1 MSVTRAGAD
10 PIAAVTGWTL
20 GVRSKLAGRKAGSG
34 SGTCPPRDAGTGG
47 GTWAVGTSPLS
58 EKSELELD
66 LKTSKGKAA
75 RLIVRAVTRDIWKLT
90 IVPAGIEPPQPTPM
104 VLPIAASPV
113 RLIAKPG
120 KSALVISGP
129 ELALEIRVDPFGL
142 RFLDSNGRAV
152 LADNPGDVDG
162 LGRPAV
168 PPLGFSTGP
177 DGVPSV
183 AASFHLGPDE
193 RLFGLGE
200 KFTKLDKAGQRIVS
214 WTVDALG
221 STSERSHKNVPFLW
235 SSRGFGIFLDTGAR
249 VSWDLGATSLQSWT
263 FEAEAPAIDFSV
275 IHGPGPEKILA
286 AFTSL
291 TGRPPAVPS
300 WSFGL
305 WLSSGGTYRDQTSI
319 EALLEGIERHRLPA
333 DVIHIDPWWMRWR
346 TYCDFEWDR
355 GAFPDPEGLIR
366 RIHGLGLK
374 VCLWEHP
381 YVSIES
387 ALFEHGKTNGYFV
400 RKPDGQVHVIDYGLS
415 LAPRPDGRVRVAGP
429 KETWNAPVAII
440 DLTHPGARA
449 WFKDLHRSLLRM
461 GVDVFKTDFGED
473 IPEDA
478 RFHDGRTGRELH
490 NLYPL
495 LYNAA
500 VFEVT
505 AEEKGRGL
513 VWSRSGTAG
522 SQRFP
527 VGWSGDPASDWDSF
541 AATVRGGLS
550 AGMSGLALWSHDIG
564 GYRGAPDPE
573 LYVRWAQFGLFSS
586 HSRMH
591 GDSPR
596 EPWLFG
602 DEGLAIVK
610 KFAGLR
616 YRLFP
621 YIQSAALEARDTGMP
636 VIRAL
641 PLIFPD
647 DPNAAAWDHEY
658 MFGPSFLVAPVIR
671 PMRDLGRAGGRLG
684 GSPTLPVYL
693 PAGDWVDYWTGRT
706 YQGPGVVA
714 APAPL
719 RFMPLFVRAGAIIP
733 MMKAAE
739 RIPEGPVDP
748 LEIELYPSG
757 STACALGEE
766 EGKTAFRL
774 DRLKR
779 GFSFSWSGPLA
790 RSLVV
795 RLGRGWEL
803 DRVFRMSGGRETRLA
818 LRSERGGQRSV
829 TIPKSGPAKGKIRL
843 IARLVLPNVT
853 SS

>member
-1 MSVTRAGAD
+1 MSGAKKDID
-10 PIAAVTGWTL
+10 PVAAVTGWTL
-20 GVRSKLAGRKAGSG
+20 NERGKRAGS
-34 SGTCPPRDAGTGG
+34 
-47 GTWAVGTSPLS
+47 
-58 EKSELELD
+58 ELTLD
-66 LKTSKGKAA
+66 LKTASGRAA
-75 RLIVRAVTRDIWKLT
+75 RLVAGAITRETWKLT
-90 IVPAGIEPPQPTPM
+90 LVPAGIEPPRPTPM
-104 VLPIAASPV
+104 VLPIAIEPV
-113 RLIAKPG
+113 RLVAKPG

-129 ELALEIRVDPFGL
+129 ELTLEIRLDPFSF
-142 RFLDSNGRAV
+142 RFLDQGGRAV
-152 LADNPGDVDG
+152 LADNPSDVDG

-168 PPLGFSTGP
+168 PPLGFLTGP
-177 DGVPSV
+177 GGVLAVV
-183 AASFHLGPDE
+183 AAFHLGPEE
-193 RLFGLGE
+193 RLYGLGE
-200 KFTKLDKAGQRIVS
+200 KFTRLNKAGQRIVS

-235 SSRGFGIFLDTGAR
+235 SSRGFGIFLDSGAR
-249 VSWDLGATSLQSWT
+249 ISWDLGATSLQSWT
-263 FEAEAPAIDFSV
+263 FEAEAPALDLYV
-275 IHGPGPEKILA
+275 VHGPRPEKIISG
-286 AFTSL
+286 FTSL
-291 TGRPPAVPS
+291 TGRPPALPP

-305 WLSSGGTYRDQTSI
+305 WLSSGGTYRDQASI

-346 TYCDFEWDR
+346 NYCDFTWDR
-355 GAFPDPEGLIR
+355 DAFPDPEGLIR

-374 VCLWEHP
+374 LCLWEHP

-387 ALFEHGKTNGYFV
+387 ALFENGKAKGYFV
-400 RKPDGQVHVIDYGLS
+400 RKPDGEIYVIDYGLS

-440 DLTHPGARA
+440 DLTDPEARA
-449 WFKDLHRSLLRM
+449 WFKDLHRPLFRM
-461 GVDVFKTDFGED
+461 GIDVFKTDFGED
-473 IPEDA
+473 IPKDA
-478 RFHDGRTGRELH
+478 RFHDGRTGRKLH

-495 LYNAA
+495 LYNEA

-505 AEEKGRGL
+505 AGGKGRGL

-527 VGWSGDPASDWDSF
+527 VGWSGDPASDWDSL

-550 AGMSGLALWSHDIG
+550 AGMSGLSLWSHDIG
-564 GYRGAPDPE
+564 GYRGTPDPE

-602 DEGLAIVK
+602 EEALAIVR
-610 KFAGLR
+610 KFARLR

-641 PLIFPD
+641 PLAFPD

-671 PMRDLGRAGGRLG
+671 RMTELARAGRRG
-684 GSPTLPVYL
+684 GPPTFPVYL

-706 YQGPGVVA
+706 HRGPGVVA
-714 APAPL
+714 TPAPL
-719 RFMPLFVRAGAIIP
+719 RIMPLFVRAGAIVP
-733 MMKAAE
+733 MIKSAA
-739 RIPEGPVDP
+739 RIPEGLVDP
-748 LEIELYPSG
+748 LEVELYPSASSVCTLLEKG
-757 STACALGEE
+757 GQTV
-766 EGKTAFRL
+766 FRL
-774 DRLKR
+774 DRIKQ
-779 GFSFSWSGPLA
+779 GFSFAWSGPLA
-790 RSLVV
+790 RTLVV
-795 RLGRGWEL
+795 RMGRGWEL
-803 DRVFRMSGGRETRLA
+803 AGAFRMKGGKGTKPV
-818 LRSERGGQRSV
+818 LRSQRQGQRSA
-829 TIPKSGPAKGKIRL
+829 TILVSGAARGKIRL
-843 IARLVLPNVT
+843 AVRPAGPGLT

>member
-1 MSVTRAGAD
+1 MSGAKKDID
-10 PIAAVTGWTL
+10 PVAAVTGWTL
-20 GVRSKLAGRKAGSG
+20 DERGQRAGS
-34 SGTCPPRDAGTGG
+34 
-47 GTWAVGTSPLS
+47 
-58 EKSELELD
+58 ELTLD
-66 LKTSKGKAA
+66 LKTASGRAA
-75 RLIVRAVTRDIWKLT
+75 RLVAKAITRETWKISL
-90 IVPAGIEPPQPTPM
+90 VPEGASVPQPSPM
-104 VLPIAASPV
+104 VLPVETEPA
-113 RLIAKPG
+113 RLVAKPG
-120 KSALVISGP
+120 KSVLVISGP
-129 ELALEIRVDPFGL
+129 EISLEIRLDPFGF
-142 RFLDSNGRAV
+142 RFLDKGGQAV

-162 LGRPAV
+162 LGRQAV
-168 PPLGFSTGP
+168 PPLGFSIGP
-177 DGVPSV
+177 DGVLSIV
-183 AASFHLGPDE
+183 AAFHLGPDE
-193 RLFGLGE
+193 RLYGLGE

-249 VSWDLGATSLQSWT
+249 ISWDLGATSLQSWT
-263 FEAEAPAIDFSV
+263 FEAEAPALDLYVF
-275 IHGPGPEKILA
+275 HGPRPEKILA

-291 TGRPPAVPS
+291 TGRPPALPP

-305 WLSSGGTYRDQTSI
+305 WLSSGGTYRDQASI
-319 EALLEGIERHRLPA
+319 EALLEDIERHGLPA

-346 TYCDFEWDR
+346 NYCDFEWDR
-355 GAFPDPEGLIR
+355 RAFPDPEGLIR

-374 VCLWEHP
+374 LCLWEHP

-387 ALFEHGKTNGYFV
+387 ALFEDGKAKGYFV
-400 RKPDGQVHVIDYGLS
+400 RKPDGEIYVIDYGLS

-440 DLTHPGARA
+440 DLTDPEARA
-449 WFKDLHRSLLRM
+449 WFKDLHRPLLRM
-461 GVDVFKTDFGED
+461 GIDVFKTDFGED

-478 RFHDGRTGRELH
+478 CFHNGRTGHELH

-495 LYNAA
+495 IYNEA

-513 VWSRSGTAG
+513 GWSRSGTAG

-550 AGMSGLALWSHDIG
+550 VGMSGLSLWSHDIG
-564 GYRGAPDPE
+564 GYRGTPDPE
-573 LYVRWAQFGLFSS
+573 LYIRWAQFGLFSS

-602 DEGLAIVK
+602 EEALAIVR
-610 KFAGLR
+610 KFARLR

-621 YIQSAALEARDTGMP
+621 YIQSAALESRDTGMP

-641 PLIFPD
+641 PLVFPD
-647 DPNAAAWDHEY
+647 DPNAAHWDHEY
-658 MFGPSFLVAPVIR
+658 MFGPSFLVAPVVHR
-671 PMRDLGRAGGRLG
+671 MTDLARTGVRGGG
-684 GSPTLPVYL
+684 APAFPVYL
-693 PAGDWVDYWTGRT
+693 PAGEWIDYWTGRP
-706 YQGPGVVA
+706 YKGPGVVA

-719 RFMPLFVRAGAIIP
+719 RIMPLFVRAGAIVP
-733 MMKAAE
+733 MIKSAA

-748 LEIELYPSG
+748 LEVELYPSG
-757 STACALGEE
+757 SSACTLREE
-766 EGKTAFRL
+766 EGQTLFRL
-774 DRLKR
+774 DRMKQ
-779 GFSFSWSGPLA
+779 GFLFAWSGPPA
-790 RSLVV
+790 RTLIV
-795 RLGRGWEL
+795 RVGRGWEL
-803 DRVFRMSGGRETRLA
+803 VRAFQMKGGKETRLA
-818 LRSERGGQRSV
+818 LRSERRGVRSE
-829 TIPKSGPAKGKIRL
+829 TITGSGAAKGKIRL
-843 IARLVLPNVT
+843 VVRPGKLDFT